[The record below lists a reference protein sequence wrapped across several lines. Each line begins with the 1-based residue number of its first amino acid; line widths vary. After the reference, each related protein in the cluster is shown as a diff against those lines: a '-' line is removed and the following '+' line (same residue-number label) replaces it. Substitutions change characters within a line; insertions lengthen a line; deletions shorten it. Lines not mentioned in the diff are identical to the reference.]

1 MIPQL
6 YEKFNDWNRYNNIW
20 VYSDTHFD
28 DPNCKQIDPDWPSPQ
43 KQIDLINKKVHKN
56 DAFILLGDVGNPE
69 WIRKIK
75 AKYKILIK
83 GNHDKGNSNYLKNK
97 KEEMYDEKD
106 WTPILIRQ
114 KLEKEYPNSKINIH
128 PKYHIFRIP
137 FIYYPVT
144 IDNLLFDEVYEGPLF
159 IGKKLLLS
167 HEPIDIDCAL
177 NIHGHCHNLPSFSYD
192 NYHYN
197 VCSNAIDYD
206 PVNLKDII
214 NSKKYRY
221 IEDIHRQVINTCHPI
236 DIFNDFG
243 DSTLSCSFCKN
254 PIYFTKD
261 FNDRPSKCSCCGRKI
276 IWKEKI

>member
-28 DPNCKQIDPDWPSPQ
+28 DPDCKQIDPDWPSPQ
-43 KQIDLINKKVHKN
+43 EQIDLINKKVHRN

-83 GNHDKGNSNYLKNK
+83 GNHDKGNSNYKREQFTYYYDAEIETPLGIKN
-97 KEEMYDEKD
+97 
-106 WTPILIRQ
+106 
-114 KLEKEYPNSKINIH
+114 KLEKKYPNFKITIR
-128 PKYHIFRIP
+128 PKYHKYVMP
-137 FIYYPVT
+137 FISYPT
-144 IDNLLFDEVYEGPLF
+144 IVDNLLFDEVYEGPLF

-177 NIHGHCHNLPSFSYD
+177 NIHGHCHNLPSFSYG

-197 VCSNAIDYD
+197 VCSNAIGYE

-221 IEDIHRQVINTCHPI
+221 IEDIHRQVINVCHPI
-236 DIFNDFG
+236 IIFDNSG
-243 DSTLSCSFCKN
+243 ESILSCSACKN
-254 PIYFTKD
+254 SIYFTENFD
-261 FNDRPSKCSCCGRKI
+261 DRPSKCACCGRKI